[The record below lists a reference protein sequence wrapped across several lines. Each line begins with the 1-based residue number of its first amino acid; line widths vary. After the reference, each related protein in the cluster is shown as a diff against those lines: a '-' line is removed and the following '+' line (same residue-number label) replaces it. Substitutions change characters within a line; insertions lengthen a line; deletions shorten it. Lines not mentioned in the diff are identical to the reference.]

1 MTEKRYD
8 GLQHRRDFDD
18 LCSEGFKAVRQ
29 AADASGHD
37 SRAFPAEATDQ
48 LVYDDH
54 LAITGRTKFEHN
66 LKEKKG
72 QDLHARASKVELI
85 EASDGAVVQK

>member
-18 LCSEGFKAVRQ
+18 LCSEGFKAARQ

-37 SRAFPAEATDQ
+37 SRAFAAEASDQ
-48 LVYDDH
+48 LVYDP

-85 EASDGAVVQK
+85 EASDGAVEQK